1 MLYLNKNSLD
11 YCIKLKVTIDTMISI
26 MFRIN
31 WVSRITG
38 ATGHGEPVYTEA
50 EAIKTISE
58 LNKEWPDLIH
68 SMEKIERLS
77 PLNVKG
83 HKCSYGDLTFVANM
97 SPTPSQTSTP
107 NAYVTPKPS
116 SVASLP
122 SQGAQVSQP
131 QSSPPPSGFSTSFF

>member
-1 MLYLNKNSLD
+1 
-11 YCIKLKVTIDTMISI
+11 

-31 WVSRITG
+31 WISRLTG
-38 ATGHGEPVYTEA
+38 ATGHGEPVFTEA
-50 EAIKTISE
+50 VALVEIAK
-58 LNKEWPDLIH
+58 LNKEWPDFIH
-68 SMEKIERLS
+68 SVEKIETLS

-83 HKCSYGDLTFVANM
+83 HRCSYGDLTFVASM

-116 SVASLP
+116 SEASLP
-122 SQGAQVSQP
+122 SQEAQVSQP

>member
-1 MLYLNKNSLD
+1 
-11 YCIKLKVTIDTMISI
+11 

-31 WVSRITG
+31 WISRLTG
-38 ATGHGEPVYTEA
+38 ATGHGEPVFTEA
-50 EAIKTISE
+50 EAIKTITE
-58 LNKEWPDLIH
+58 LNRTCSELIH
-68 SMEKIERLS
+68 SMEKIETLS

-83 HKCSYGDLTFVANM
+83 HRCSYGDLTFVASM

-107 NAYVTPKPS
+107 NAYVSPKPS
-116 SVASLP
+116 SAPSLP

>member
-1 MLYLNKNSLD
+1 
-11 YCIKLKVTIDTMISI
+11 

-31 WVSRITG
+31 WTSRLTG
-38 ATGHGEPVYTEA
+38 ATGHGEPVFTEA
-50 EAIKTISE
+50 VALGQIAK
-58 LNKEWPDLIH
+58 LNTAWPDFIH
-68 SMEKIERLS
+68 SVEKIETLS

-83 HKCSYGDLTFVANM
+83 HRCSYGDLTFVANM

-116 SVASLP
+116 ASSQTLGQPLAQPLAQPSSVASLP
-122 SQGAQVSQP
+122 SQEAQVSQQ

>member
-1 MLYLNKNSLD
+1 
-11 YCIKLKVTIDTMISI
+11 

-31 WVSRITG
+31 WISRITG
-38 ATGHGEPVYTEA
+38 ATGHGEPVFTEA
-50 EAIKTISE
+50 VALGEITK
-58 LNKEWPDLIH
+58 LNKDWPDFIH
-68 SMEKIERLS
+68 SVEKIETLS

-83 HKCSYGDLTFVANM
+83 HRCSYGDLSFVANM

-116 SVASLP
+116 ASQSLAQPSSVASLP
-122 SQGAQVSQP
+122 SQEAQVSQQ